1 MGDRSPHTTLVLAQT
16 FRALELGSDSVR
28 HLSDILRIR
37 KKTER
42 PSTPS
47 DWGRVRIEGIRVN
60 DSFGIHLTYF
70 PKNDT
75 YFSKNDTRSQWLP
88 LTPSAVM
95 VTYPI
100 LFLLV
105 IES

>member
-75 YFSKNDTRSQWLP
+75 RSQWLP